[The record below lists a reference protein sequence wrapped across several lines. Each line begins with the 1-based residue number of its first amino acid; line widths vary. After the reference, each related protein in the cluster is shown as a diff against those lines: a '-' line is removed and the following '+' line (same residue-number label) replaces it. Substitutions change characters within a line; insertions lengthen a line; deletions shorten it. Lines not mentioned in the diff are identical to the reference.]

1 MSIDMYLESARSQAT
16 SLSSISAQCVQQN
29 IELIKVL
36 ENFVAE
42 EELKGHAYDSAK
54 AHITSTVIPLIQG
67 IVLYQES
74 LAEECQKFVSQY
86 TSDVDS
92 KSWRQVDLE
101 EKIREADQ
109 KISSLRQ
116 LMETKSDNK
125 ISAFLNLSVSIAV
138 LEGAKQKLQKIL
150 ISLLTF
156 NAVSPTIFL
165 NSERYLLA
173 VQNGFAQAAQSWDAA
188 SGTYLPPSSG
198 SDLSWKQTISLGWQ
212 KRQAVLNKVKNP
224 KVETLED
231 KLSKMSRAELE
242 EEYGDV
248 IQAYKRFTNMGQG
261 DTILAKWDMNDLKL
275 LWKRYN
281 EVKDDHL
288 GLLPSELAKVDPK
301 FKKRIDAMDQ
311 EALEEAYPELKTLIS
326 MAHVNPYAQLFKSE
340 TERANY
346 DYLLDRYF
354 LLDSQKMLSWRDP
367 AFQTKY
373 DYYIIEEGI
382 NPFTGKP
389 ATQEEINRAKDI
401 KKVRA
406 FTESLQLASSLYTSY
421 VGYNQYYNKPYTTFS
436 DVFSKVK
443 GKVPFFNRKLVIPEV
458 NPKVETNV
466 KTITEPAKTY
476 DRERIL
482 RNIEESKLA
491 RESSGF
497 KDFATRERYLE
508 KVFDK
513 LTPEERELIFNISK
527 DSPKVKYIRGAYTKK
542 DILDIKPESQ
552 KGIFRPDV
560 EEYLTPKYIEAH
572 RQLFKNGASRFQKF
586 QPSENWNGGIVGGDD
601 GTSFWL
607 SKEHA
612 DIIEKVANG
621 DNRLYEIILGLDEGY
636 LGDGPLY
643 RLDVTPEVVAE
654 KGISIPSGNEAGA
667 NDWWRPAG
675 RTFPGDIPEGVME
688 DISTKRGE
696 HTWNI
701 VN

>member
-29 IELIKVL
+29 MELIKVL

-109 KISSLRQ
+109 KISNLRQ
-116 LMETKSDNK
+116 LMETKSDDK
-125 ISAFLNLSVSIAV
+125 ISAFLNLSLSIAV

-188 SGTYLPPSSG
+188 SGTYLPPSNG
-198 SDLSWKQTISLGWQ
+198 ADLSWKQTISLGWQ

-224 KVETLED
+224 KVETLEE

-242 EEYGDV
+242 EEYGSV
-248 IQAYKRFTNMGQG
+248 IQSYKRFLTMGQG
-261 DTILAKWDMNDLKL
+261 DNVTATMDYEDVKL
-275 LWKRYN
+275 IWKRYN
-281 EVKDDHL
+281 EVKNDHL

-301 FKKRIDAMDQ
+301 FRKRIDAMDQ

-443 GKVPFFNRKLVIPEV
+443 GKVPFFNRKPVIPEV
-458 NPKVETNV
+458 NPKVDTNV
-466 KTITEPAKTY
+466 KTITEPTKTY

-482 RNIEESKLA
+482 RNIEESKIA
-491 RESSGF
+491 RESSNF
-497 KDFATRERYLE
+497 DQYLAKEKFQKTLIDMEPVDRQRYLQWHNYAE
-508 KVFDK
+508 AGIDPSDRAK
-513 LTPEERELIFNISK
+513 LRNWAYPPDPEFYLKNKNVYDNPDYFNQLTGNTIYPGTPESALGRVDGSIHKDGFLDGKYKESVILPGTRINRIGSNPTGRYFSPEGATFGEKALPPFMKLQPNSDYIVLKEIPTKVGLVAPWFDEPGMGIQYFTYSTIDEL
-527 DSPKVKYIRGAYTKK
+527 
-542 DILDIKPESQ
+542 
-552 KGIFRPDV
+552 
-560 EEYLTPKYIEAH
+560 
-572 RQLFKNGASRFQKF
+572 
-586 QPSENWNGGIVGGDD
+586 
-601 GTSFWL
+601 
-607 SKEHA
+607 
-612 DIIEKVANG
+612 
-621 DNRLYEIILGLDEGY
+621 
-636 LGDGPLY
+636 
-643 RLDVTPEVVAE
+643 E
-654 KGISIPSGNEAGA
+654 KG
-667 NDWWRPAG
+667 RFLL
-675 RTFPGDIPEGVME
+675 RL
-688 DISTKRGE
+688 K
-696 HTWNI
+696 
-701 VN
+701 

>member
-1 MSIDMYLESARSQAT
+1 M
-16 SLSSISAQCVQQN
+16 
-29 IELIKVL
+29 
-36 ENFVAE
+36 
-42 EELKGHAYDSAK
+42 
-54 AHITSTVIPLIQG
+54 
-67 IVLYQES
+67 
-74 LAEECQKFVSQY
+74 
-86 TSDVDS
+86 
-92 KSWRQVDLE
+92 DLE

-116 LMETKSDNK
+116 LMETKSDDK
-125 ISAFLNLSVSIAV
+125 ISAFLNLSLSIAV

-401 KKVRA
+401 KKVRTV
-406 FTESLQLASSLYTSY
+406 TESFQLASTLYTSY

-443 GKVPFFNRKLVIPEV
+443 GKVPFFNRKPVIPEV
-458 NPKVETNV
+458 NPKVDTNV

-527 DSPKVKYIRGAYTKK
+527 NAPKVEYRPGKTSKSVLSIPKEDRPIVEKVYSSEYIK
-542 DILDIKPESQ
+542 
-552 KGIFRPDV
+552 
-560 EEYLTPKYIEAH
+560 AH
-572 RQLFKNGASRFQKF
+572 KQQFENGAARFQKF

-636 LGDGPLY
+636 LEDGPLY

-654 KGISIPSGNEAGA
+654 KGISIPSGREAGA
-667 NDWWRPAG
+667 NDWWRPTG
-675 RTFPGDIPEGVME
+675 RTFPGDIPEGVMK

>member
-198 SDLSWKQTISLGWQ
+198 TDLSWKQTISLGWQ
-212 KRQAVLNKVKNP
+212 KRQAILNKVKNP
-224 KVETLED
+224 KVKTLEE

-242 EEYGDV
+242 EEYGTV
-248 IQAYKRFTNMGQG
+248 IQSYKRFLTMGQG
-261 DTILAKWDMNDLKL
+261 DNVTATMDFEDVKL
-275 LWKRYN
+275 IWKRYN

-382 NPFTGKP
+382 DPFTGKP
-389 ATQEEINRAKDI
+389 ATQEEINRAKNI
-401 KKVRA
+401 KKVRTV
-406 FTESLQLASSLYTSY
+406 TESFQLASTLYTSY

-443 GKVPFFNRKLVIPEV
+443 GKVPFVNRKIESWNRNASEFKMYNMDDLANLKHTENFTEKSLSHIFEGDLNRRGQSGGYHYDMVESTSGSIIEGTKGPDLNDAGVYEARVEV
-458 NPKVETNV
+458 NGIPKKANGGYSTFFPDHMSPQEVV
-466 KTITEPAKTY
+466 DTINEAY
-476 DRERIL
+476 E
-482 RNIEESKLA
+482 
-491 RESSGF
+491 
-497 KDFATRERYLE
+497 TREF
-508 KVFDK
+508 K
-513 LTPEERELIFNISK
+513 
-527 DSPKVKYIRGAYTKK
+527 
-542 DILDIKPESQ
+542 IKTRNTYEGFS
-552 KGIFRPDV
+552 
-560 EEYLTPKYIEAH
+560 
-572 RQLFKNGASRFQKF
+572 KNGMKITMYLDSDEKIISAY
-586 QPSENWNGGIVGGDD
+586 PS
-601 GTSFWL
+601 
-607 SKEHA
+607 K
-612 DIIEKVANG
+612 
-621 DNRLYEIILGLDEGY
+621 
-636 LGDGPLY
+636 
-643 RLDVTPEVVAE
+643 
-654 KGISIPSGNEAGA
+654 
-667 NDWWRPAG
+667 
-675 RTFPGDIPEGVME
+675 
-688 DISTKRGE
+688 
-696 HTWNI
+696 
-701 VN
+701 

>member
-1 MSIDMYLESARSQAT
+1 MSYTKNHWRRS
-16 SLSSISAQCVQQN
+16 
-29 IELIKVL
+29 E
-36 ENFVAE
+36 
-42 EELKGHAYDSAK
+42 
-54 AHITSTVIPLIQG
+54 
-67 IVLYQES
+67 
-74 LAEECQKFVSQY
+74 KFVSQY
-86 TSDVDS
+86 TSDVDI

-116 LMETKSDNK
+116 LMETKSNNK

-138 LEGAKQKLQKIL
+138 LEGVKQKLQKIL

-198 SDLSWKQTISLGWQ
+198 TDLSWKQTISLGWQ

-224 KVETLED
+224 KVETFED

-248 IQAYKRFTNMGQG
+248 IKAYKRFTNMGQG

-346 DYLLDRYF
+346 HYLLDRYF

-443 GKVPFFNRKLVIPEV
+443 GKVPFFNRKPVIPEV
-458 NPKVETNV
+458 NPKVEANV
-466 KTITEPAKTY
+466 KTISEPAKTY

-491 RESSGF
+491 RKSSGF

-527 DSPKVKYIRGAYTKK
+527 DSPKVKYKNG
-542 DILDIKPESQ
+542 
-552 KGIFRPDV
+552 V
-560 EEYLTPKYIEAH
+560 TPKEILEINKGDRPNPEDIYNSTYLKMH
-572 RQLFKNGASRFQKF
+572 NQQFKNGASRFQKF
-586 QPSENWNGGIVGGDD
+586 QPSESWNGGIVGGKD

-621 DNRLYEIILGLDEGY
+621 DNRLYEIILGFDEGY

-643 RLDVTPEVVAE
+643 RLDVTPEVVAK
-654 KGISIPSGNEAGA
+654 KGISIPSGNEVGA
-667 NDWWRPAG
+667 NDWWRPTG

>member
-1 MSIDMYLESARSQAT
+1 M
-16 SLSSISAQCVQQN
+16 
-29 IELIKVL
+29 
-36 ENFVAE
+36 
-42 EELKGHAYDSAK
+42 
-54 AHITSTVIPLIQG
+54 
-67 IVLYQES
+67 
-74 LAEECQKFVSQY
+74 
-86 TSDVDS
+86 
-92 KSWRQVDLE
+92 DLE

-198 SDLSWKQTISLGWQ
+198 VDLSWKQTVSLGWK
-212 KRQAVLNKVKNP
+212 KRQAILNKVKNP

-401 KKVRA
+401 KKVRTV
-406 FTESLQLASSLYTSY
+406 TESFQLASTLYTSY

-443 GKVPFFNRKLVIPEV
+443 GKVPFFNRKPVIPEV
-458 NPKVETNV
+458 NPKVDTNV

-527 DSPKVKYIRGAYTKK
+527 NAPKVEYRPGKTSKSVLSIPKEDRPIVEKVYSSEYIK
-542 DILDIKPESQ
+542 
-552 KGIFRPDV
+552 
-560 EEYLTPKYIEAH
+560 AH
-572 RQLFKNGASRFQKF
+572 KQQFENGAARFQKF

-612 DIIEKVANG
+612 DIIEKVADG

-636 LGDGPLY
+636 LEDGPLY

-654 KGISIPSGNEAGA
+654 KGISIPSGREAGA
-667 NDWWRPAG
+667 NDWWRPTG
-675 RTFPGDIPEGVME
+675 RTFPGDIPEGVMK

>member
-116 LMETKSDNK
+116 LMEAKSDDK
-125 ISAFLNLSVSIAV
+125 ISAFLNLSLSIAV

-150 ISLLTF
+150 ISLLTY
-156 NAVSPTIFL
+156 NAVSPIIFL

-173 VQNGFAQAAQSWDAA
+173 VQNGFTQAAQSWDAA

-224 KVETLED
+224 TVETLED

-261 DTILAKWDMNDLKL
+261 DAILSKWDINDLKL

-326 MAHVNPYAQLFKSE
+326 MVHVNPYAQLFKSE

-354 LLDSQKMLSWRDP
+354 LLDGQKMLSWRDP

-382 NPFTGKP
+382 DPFTGKP
-389 ATQEEINRAKDI
+389 ATQEEINRAKNI
-401 KKVRA
+401 KKVRTV
-406 FTESLQLASSLYTSY
+406 TESFQLASTLYTSY

-443 GKVPFFNRKLVIPEV
+443 GKIPAISIQRSTRSFKNTNTSMMFRKGADPLGEEFGPG
-458 NPKVETNV
+458 
-466 KTITEPAKTY
+466 
-476 DRERIL
+476 RIS
-482 RNIEESKLA
+482 N
-491 RESSGF
+491 
-497 KDFATRERYLE
+497 
-508 KVFDK
+508 
-513 LTPEERELIFNISK
+513 
-527 DSPKVKYIRGAYTKK
+527 TKEWQI
-542 DILDIKPESQ
+542 ILDDLQ
-552 KGIFRPDV
+552 NQGV
-560 EEYLTPKYIEAH
+560 EIVH
-572 RQLFKNGASRFQKF
+572 R
-586 QPSENWNGGIVGGDD
+586 
-601 GTSFWL
+601 
-607 SKEHA
+607 
-612 DIIEKVANG
+612 
-621 DNRLYEIILGLDEGY
+621 
-636 LGDGPLY
+636 
-643 RLDVTPEVVAE
+643 
-654 KGISIPSGNEAGA
+654 
-667 NDWWRPAG
+667 
-675 RTFPGDIPEGVME
+675 EGVMGYSPAKGKPGQLVIDDNASYGALLHE
-688 DISTKRGE
+688 KQHYLDDLKQGFPGMEYHFQTKNRLKMELNAYMEEIHLAESLGRKDIANSLFENYMSERNLLTNHLR
-696 HTWNI
+696 
-701 VN
+701 

>member
-109 KISSLRQ
+109 KISNLRQ
-116 LMETKSDNK
+116 LMETKSDDK
-125 ISAFLNLSVSIAV
+125 ISAFLNLSLSIAV

-198 SDLSWKQTISLGWQ
+198 TDLSWKQTISLGWQ

-261 DTILAKWDMNDLKL
+261 DAILSKWDMNDLKL

-311 EALEEAYPELKTLIS
+311 EAIEEAYPELKTLIS

-354 LLDSQKMLSWRDP
+354 LLDSKKMLSWRDP

-443 GKVPFFNRKLVIPEV
+443 GKVPFFNRKPVIPEV

-466 KTITEPAKTY
+466 KTISGPAKTY
-476 DRERIL
+476 DREHIL
-482 RNIEESKLA
+482 RNIEESKIA
-491 RESSGF
+491 RESSNF
-497 KDFATRERYLE
+497 DQYLAKE
-508 KVFDK
+508 S
-513 LTPEERELIFNISK
+513 LIK
-527 DSPKVKYIRGAYTKK
+527 YPTLLDSKVKIVDKAKLPDWIGESFTDSNYRTVVTTEEVTLYRTFGGYSDAGGGFVTTTPASNRIQAKIDTALLPEWKNTRQYEAV
-542 DILDIKPESQ
+542 IKIP
-552 KGIFRPDV
+552 KGV
-560 EEYLTPKYIEAH
+560 ELNI
-572 RQLFKNGASRFQKF
+572 G
-586 QPSENWNGGIVGGDD
+586 
-601 GTSFWL
+601 
-607 SKEHA
+607 
-612 DIIEKVANG
+612 KVAPQTINSSG
-621 DNRLYEIILGLDEGY
+621 FILKGGADQVLLPNKWPLDWI
-636 LGDGPLY
+636 
-643 RLDVTPEVVAE
+643 V
-654 KGISIPSGNEAGA
+654 
-667 NDWWRPAG
+667 
-675 RTFPGDIPEGVME
+675 DI
-688 DISTKRGE
+688 R
-696 HTWNI
+696 I
-701 VN
+701 VPN

>member
-109 KISSLRQ
+109 KISNLRQ
-116 LMETKSDNK
+116 LMETKSDDK
-125 ISAFLNLSVSIAV
+125 ISAFLNLSLSIAV

-188 SGTYLPPSSG
+188 SGTYLPPSNG
-198 SDLSWKQTISLGWQ
+198 ADLSWKQTISLGWQ

-224 KVETLED
+224 KVETLEE

-242 EEYGDV
+242 EEYGSV
-248 IQAYKRFTNMGQG
+248 IQSYKRFLTMGQG
-261 DTILAKWDMNDLKL
+261 DNVTATMDYEDVKL
-275 LWKRYN
+275 IWKRYN
-281 EVKDDHL
+281 EVKNDHL

-301 FKKRIDAMDQ
+301 FRKRIDAMDQ

-340 TERANY
+340 TERAN
-346 DYLLDRYF
+346 DHYLLDRYF
-354 LLDSQKMLSWRDP
+354 FLDSQKMLSWRDP

-382 NPFTGKP
+382 DPFTGKP

-401 KKVRA
+401 KKVRTV
-406 FTESLQLASSLYTSY
+406 TESFQLASTLYTSY

-443 GKVPFFNRKLVIPEV
+443 GKVPFFNRKPVIPEV
-458 NPKVETNV
+458 NPKVDTNV

-527 DSPKVKYIRGAYTKK
+527 NAPKVEYRPGKTSKSVLSIPKEDRPIVEKVYSSEYIK
-542 DILDIKPESQ
+542 
-552 KGIFRPDV
+552 
-560 EEYLTPKYIEAH
+560 AH
-572 RQLFKNGASRFQKF
+572 KQQFENGAARFQKF

-636 LGDGPLY
+636 LEDGPLY

-654 KGISIPSGNEAGA
+654 KGISIPSGREAGA
-667 NDWWRPAG
+667 NDWWRPTG
-675 RTFPGDIPEGVME
+675 RTFPGDIPEGVMK

>member
-42 EELKGHAYDSAK
+42 EELKGHDYDSAK

-74 LAEECQKFVSQY
+74 LAEDCQKFVSQY

-138 LEGAKQKLQKIL
+138 FEGVKQKLQKIL
-150 ISLLTF
+150 ISLLTY
-156 NAVSPTIFL
+156 NAVSPIIFL

-173 VQNGFAQAAQSWDAA
+173 VQNGFAQATQSWDAA

-198 SDLSWKQTISLGWQ
+198 TDLSWKQTISLGWQ
-212 KRQAVLNKVKNP
+212 KRQAILNKVKNP
-224 KVETLED
+224 KVETLEE

-242 EEYGDV
+242 EEYGTV
-248 IQAYKRFTNMGQG
+248 IQSYKRFLTMGQG
-261 DTILAKWDMNDLKL
+261 DNVTATMDYEDVKL
-275 LWKRYN
+275 IWKRYN

-326 MAHVNPYAQLFKSE
+326 MAYVNPYAQLFKSE
-340 TERANY
+340 TDRAN
-346 DYLLDRYF
+346 DHYLLDRYF

-443 GKVPFFNRKLVIPEV
+443 GKVPFFNRKPVIPEV
-458 NPKVETNV
+458 NPKVEANV
-466 KTITEPAKTY
+466 KTISEPAKTY

-491 RESSGF
+491 RKSSGF

-527 DSPKVKYIRGAYTKK
+527 DSPKVKYKNG
-542 DILDIKPESQ
+542 
-552 KGIFRPDV
+552 V
-560 EEYLTPKYIEAH
+560 TPKEILEINKGDRPNPEDIYNSTYLKMH
-572 RQLFKNGASRFQKF
+572 NQQFKNGASRFQKF
-586 QPSENWNGGIVGGDD
+586 QPSESWNGGIVGGKD

-621 DNRLYEIILGLDEGY
+621 DNRLYEIILGFDEGY

-643 RLDVTPEVVAE
+643 RLDVTPEVVAK
-654 KGISIPSGNEAGA
+654 KGISIPSGNEVGA
-667 NDWWRPAG
+667 NDWWRPTG

>member
-1 MSIDMYLESARSQAT
+1 MSIDMYLESAKSQAT

-74 LAEECQKFVSQY
+74 LAEDCQKFVSQY

-138 LEGAKQKLQKIL
+138 FEGVKQKLQKIL
-150 ISLLTF
+150 ISLLTY

-212 KRQAVLNKVKNP
+212 KRQAILNKVKNP
-224 KVETLED
+224 KVETLEE

-242 EEYGDV
+242 EEYGTV
-248 IQAYKRFTNMGQG
+248 IQSYKRFLTMGQG
-261 DTILAKWDMNDLKL
+261 DNVTATMDFEDVKL
-275 LWKRYN
+275 IWKRYN

-346 DYLLDRYF
+346 HYLLDRYF
-354 LLDSQKMLSWRDP
+354 FLDSQKMLSWRDP

-382 NPFTGKP
+382 DPFTGKP

-406 FTESLQLASSLYTSY
+406 FTDSLQLASTLYTSY
-421 VGYNQYYNKPYTTFS
+421 VGYNQYYNKPYTTFL
-436 DVFSKVK
+436 DVYSKVK
-443 GKVPFFNRKLVIPEV
+443 GKIPVFNRKPVIPV
-458 NPKVETNV
+458 FSNRYSKIDFTQTDFDVELIRGRLKTDPDTAFFWSGRTDGIGGMDVAKKIAKNKGGVTLESTIDDTNIV
-466 KTITEPAKTY
+466 MPEWDFNTPSSVTAWEEASNVYAEQVSGEIRAVVGSE
-476 DRERIL
+476 L
-482 RNIEESKLA
+482 RPGNIWENIELPRLKANPNVTKVTTIDPKTGVEKII
-491 RESSGF
+491 F
-497 KDFATRERYLE
+497 ER
-508 KVFDK
+508 
-513 LTPEERELIFNISK
+513 
-527 DSPKVKYIRGAYTKK
+527 
-542 DILDIKPESQ
+542 
-552 KGIFRPDV
+552 
-560 EEYLTPKYIEAH
+560 
-572 RQLFKNGASRFQKF
+572 
-586 QPSENWNGGIVGGDD
+586 
-601 GTSFWL
+601 
-607 SKEHA
+607 
-612 DIIEKVANG
+612 
-621 DNRLYEIILGLDEGY
+621 
-636 LGDGPLY
+636 
-643 RLDVTPEVVAE
+643 
-654 KGISIPSGNEAGA
+654 
-667 NDWWRPAG
+667 
-675 RTFPGDIPEGVME
+675 
-688 DISTKRGE
+688 
-696 HTWNI
+696 
-701 VN
+701 

>member
-116 LMETKSDNK
+116 LMETKSNDK
-125 ISAFLNLSVSIAV
+125 ISAFLNLSLSIAV

-156 NAVSPTIFL
+156 NVVSPTIFL

-212 KRQAVLNKVKNP
+212 KRQAILNKVKNP
-224 KVETLED
+224 KVETLEE

-242 EEYGDV
+242 EEYGSV
-248 IQAYKRFTNMGQG
+248 IQSYKRFLTMGQG
-261 DTILAKWDMNDLKL
+261 DNVTATMDFEDVKL
-275 LWKRYN
+275 IWKRYN

-354 LLDSQKMLSWRDP
+354 LLDGQKMLSWRDP

-382 NPFTGKP
+382 DPFTGKP
-389 ATQEEINRAKDI
+389 ATQEEINRAKNI
-401 KKVRA
+401 KKVRTV
-406 FTESLQLASSLYTSY
+406 TESFQLASTLYTSY

-443 GKVPFFNRKLVIPEV
+443 GKIPAISIQRSTRSFKNTNTSMMFRKGADPLGEEFGPG
-458 NPKVETNV
+458 
-466 KTITEPAKTY
+466 
-476 DRERIL
+476 RIS
-482 RNIEESKLA
+482 N
-491 RESSGF
+491 
-497 KDFATRERYLE
+497 
-508 KVFDK
+508 
-513 LTPEERELIFNISK
+513 
-527 DSPKVKYIRGAYTKK
+527 TKEWQI
-542 DILDIKPESQ
+542 ILDDLQ
-552 KGIFRPDV
+552 NQGV
-560 EEYLTPKYIEAH
+560 EIVH
-572 RQLFKNGASRFQKF
+572 R
-586 QPSENWNGGIVGGDD
+586 
-601 GTSFWL
+601 
-607 SKEHA
+607 
-612 DIIEKVANG
+612 
-621 DNRLYEIILGLDEGY
+621 
-636 LGDGPLY
+636 
-643 RLDVTPEVVAE
+643 
-654 KGISIPSGNEAGA
+654 
-667 NDWWRPAG
+667 
-675 RTFPGDIPEGVME
+675 EGVMGYSPAKGKPGQLVIDDNASYGALLHE
-688 DISTKRGE
+688 KQHYLDDLKQGFPGMEYHFQTKNRLKMELNAYMEEIHLAESLGRKDIANSLFENYMSERNLLTNHLR
-696 HTWNI
+696 
-701 VN
+701 

>member
-74 LAEECQKFVSQY
+74 LAEDCQKFVNQY

-138 LEGAKQKLQKIL
+138 FEGVKQKLQKIL

-198 SDLSWKQTISLGWQ
+198 TDLSWKQTVSLGWQ
-212 KRQAVLNKVKNP
+212 KRQAILNKVKNP

-261 DTILAKWDMNDLKL
+261 DAILSKWDMNDLKL

-382 NPFTGKP
+382 DPFTGKP
-389 ATQEEINRAKDI
+389 ATKEEIKRAKDI

-406 FTESLQLASSLYTSY
+406 FTESLQLASTLYTSY

-443 GKVPFFNRKLVIPEV
+443 GKIPVFNRKPVIPEV
-458 NPKVETNV
+458 NTKVEIIEQILKKDLRPYTGDLMDPIESKRYSDYWRGKGMGSEETWQAFKKNIPNGTIDDYNKILYEQNPWPLNV
-466 KTITEPAKTY
+466 KPSFKILKGGDTFEMAMSPRSKQLDTWPGNFATDINTISDSQYVRDRLAVKYNWKPDIDRVVQYRVKEGSEIPANVGPIGPQIDLEINRY
-476 DRERIL
+476 LPGGPNQIEMLMGREKMNYLEIIGI
-482 RNIEESKLA
+482 RNIE
-491 RESSGF
+491 
-497 KDFATRERYLE
+497 
-508 KVFDK
+508 
-513 LTPEERELIFNISK
+513 
-527 DSPKVKYIRGAYTKK
+527 
-542 DILDIKPESQ
+542 
-552 KGIFRPDV
+552 
-560 EEYLTPKYIEAH
+560 
-572 RQLFKNGASRFQKF
+572 
-586 QPSENWNGGIVGGDD
+586 
-601 GTSFWL
+601 
-607 SKEHA
+607 
-612 DIIEKVANG
+612 
-621 DNRLYEIILGLDEGY
+621 
-636 LGDGPLY
+636 
-643 RLDVTPEVVAE
+643 
-654 KGISIPSGNEAGA
+654 
-667 NDWWRPAG
+667 
-675 RTFPGDIPEGVME
+675 
-688 DISTKRGE
+688 
-696 HTWNI
+696 
-701 VN
+701 

>member
-16 SLSSISAQCVQQN
+16 SLSSISTQCVQQN
-29 IELIKVL
+29 IGLIKVL

-42 EELKGHAYDSAK
+42 EKLKGHAYDSAK

-138 LEGAKQKLQKIL
+138 FEGVKQKLQKIL

-198 SDLSWKQTISLGWQ
+198 VDLSWKQTVSLGWQ
-212 KRQAVLNKVKNP
+212 KRQAILNKVKNP

-231 KLSKMSRAELE
+231 KLSKMSHAELE
-242 EEYGDV
+242 EEYGGV
-248 IQAYKRFTNMGQG
+248 IQAYKRFTTMGQG
-261 DTILAKWDMNDLKL
+261 DVILSKWDMNDLKL

-288 GLLPSELAKVDPK
+288 GLSPSELAKVDSK

-326 MAHVNPYAQLFKSE
+326 MAHVNPFAQLFKSE

-406 FTESLQLASSLYTSY
+406 FTESLQLASTLYTSY

-443 GKVPFFNRKLVIPEV
+443 GKIPVFNRKPVIPEV
-458 NPKVETNV
+458 NLKVESNV
-466 KTITEPAKTY
+466 NTITETAKTY
-476 DRERIL
+476 DREHIL
-482 RNIEESKLA
+482 RNIEESRLA
-491 RESSGF
+491 RESSNF
-497 KDFATRERYLE
+497 DQYLAKEKFQKTLIDMDPMDRPRYLQWHDYAE
-508 KVFDK
+508 SGLTVQDRVKLLSWERPVNSKLYLENKAVYDNPKYFDQ
-513 LTPEERELIFNISK
+513 LTGNENWP
-527 DSPKVKYIRGAYTKK
+527 G
-542 DILDIKPESQ
+542 Q
-552 KGIFRPDV
+552 KGDPNIDGFV
-560 EEYLTPKYIEAH
+560 KGEYQKTTLSPGDRIDRFGSDYGHFFGNIGESKEMRAMSPNSD
-572 RQLFKNGASRFQKF
+572 FKNHNQYEILMDLPVLKGKIAPWFD
-586 QPSENWNGGIVGGDD
+586 QPGGGIQ
-601 GTSFWL
+601 F
-607 SKEHA
+607 K
-612 DIIEKVANG
+612 
-621 DNRLYEIILGLDEGY
+621 LD
-636 LGDGPLY
+636 PFF
-643 RLDVTPEVVAE
+643 A
-654 KGISIPSGNEAGA
+654 KQIMSIPSDETA
-667 NDWWRPAG
+667 
-675 RTFPGDIPEGVME
+675 I
-688 DISTKRGE
+688 IKRLIEFGYLRKL
-696 HTWNI
+696 
-701 VN
+701 

>member
-1 MSIDMYLESARSQAT
+1 MSIDMYLESARNQAI

-116 LMETKSDNK
+116 LMETKSNNK

-138 LEGAKQKLQKIL
+138 LEGVKQKLQKIL

-198 SDLSWKQTISLGWQ
+198 TDLSWKQTISLGWQ
-212 KRQAVLNKVKNP
+212 KRQSVLNKVKNP
-224 KVETLED
+224 KVETFED

-248 IQAYKRFTNMGQG
+248 IKAYKRFTNMGQG

-326 MAHVNPYAQLFKSE
+326 MAYVNPYAQLFKSE
-340 TERANY
+340 TDRAN
-346 DYLLDRYF
+346 DHYLLDRYF

-443 GKVPFFNRKLVIPEV
+443 GKVPFFNRKPVIPEV
-458 NPKVETNV
+458 NPKVEANV
-466 KTITEPAKTY
+466 KTISEPAKTY

-491 RESSGF
+491 RKSSGF

-527 DSPKVKYIRGAYTKK
+527 DSPKVKYKNG
-542 DILDIKPESQ
+542 
-552 KGIFRPDV
+552 V
-560 EEYLTPKYIEAH
+560 TPKEILEINKGDRPNPEDIYNSTYLKMH
-572 RQLFKNGASRFQKF
+572 NQQFKNGASRFQKF
-586 QPSENWNGGIVGGDD
+586 QPSESWNGGIVGGKD

-621 DNRLYEIILGLDEGY
+621 DNRLYEIILGFDEGY

-643 RLDVTPEVVAE
+643 RLDVTPEVVAK
-654 KGISIPSGNEAGA
+654 KGISIPSGNEVGA
-667 NDWWRPAG
+667 NDWWRPTG

>member
-1 MSIDMYLESARSQAT
+1 
-16 SLSSISAQCVQQN
+16 
-29 IELIKVL
+29 
-36 ENFVAE
+36 
-42 EELKGHAYDSAK
+42 
-54 AHITSTVIPLIQG
+54 
-67 IVLYQES
+67 
-74 LAEECQKFVSQY
+74 
-86 TSDVDS
+86 
-92 KSWRQVDLE
+92 
-101 EKIREADQ
+101 
-109 KISSLRQ
+109 
-116 LMETKSDNK
+116 METKSDDK
-125 ISAFLNLSVSIAV
+125 ISAFLNLSLSIAV

-188 SGTYLPPSSG
+188 SGTYLPPSNG
-198 SDLSWKQTISLGWQ
+198 ADLSWKQTISLGWQ

-224 KVETLED
+224 KVETLEE

-242 EEYGDV
+242 EEYGSV
-248 IQAYKRFTNMGQG
+248 IQSYKRFLTMGQG
-261 DTILAKWDMNDLKL
+261 DNVTATMDYEDVKL
-275 LWKRYN
+275 IWKRYN
-281 EVKDDHL
+281 EVKNDHL

-301 FKKRIDAMDQ
+301 FRKRIDAMDQ

-382 NPFTGKP
+382 DPFTGKP

-401 KKVRA
+401 KKVRTV
-406 FTESLQLASSLYTSY
+406 TESFQLASTLYTSY

-443 GKVPFFNRKLVIPEV
+443 GKVPFFNRKPVIPEV
-458 NPKVETNV
+458 NPKVDTNV

-527 DSPKVKYIRGAYTKK
+527 NAPKVEYRPGKTSKSVLSIPKEDRPIVEKVYSSEYIK
-542 DILDIKPESQ
+542 
-552 KGIFRPDV
+552 
-560 EEYLTPKYIEAH
+560 AH
-572 RQLFKNGASRFQKF
+572 KQQFENGAARFQKF

-621 DNRLYEIILGLDEGY
+621 NNRLYEIILGLDEGY
-636 LGDGPLY
+636 LEDGPLY

-654 KGISIPSGNEAGA
+654 KGISIPSGREAGA
-667 NDWWRPAG
+667 NDWWRPTG
-675 RTFPGDIPEGVME
+675 RTFPGDIPEGVMK

>member
-138 LEGAKQKLQKIL
+138 FEGVKQKLQKIL

>member
-109 KISSLRQ
+109 KISNLRQ
-116 LMETKSDNK
+116 LMETKSDDK
-125 ISAFLNLSVSIAV
+125 ISAFLNLSLSIAV

-198 SDLSWKQTISLGWQ
+198 SDLSWKQIISLGWQ

-224 KVETLED
+224 KVETFED

-340 TERANY
+340 TERAN
-346 DYLLDRYF
+346 DHYLLDRYF

-382 NPFTGKP
+382 DPFTGKP
-389 ATQEEINRAKDI
+389 ATQEEINRAKNI
-401 KKVRA
+401 KKMRTV
-406 FTESLQLASSLYTSY
+406 TESFQLASTLYTSY

-443 GKVPFFNRKLVIPEV
+443 GKIPAISIQRSTRSFKNTNTSMMFRKGADPLGEEFGPG
-458 NPKVETNV
+458 
-466 KTITEPAKTY
+466 
-476 DRERIL
+476 RIS
-482 RNIEESKLA
+482 N
-491 RESSGF
+491 
-497 KDFATRERYLE
+497 
-508 KVFDK
+508 
-513 LTPEERELIFNISK
+513 
-527 DSPKVKYIRGAYTKK
+527 TKEWQI
-542 DILDIKPESQ
+542 ILDDLQ
-552 KGIFRPDV
+552 NQGV
-560 EEYLTPKYIEAH
+560 EIVH
-572 RQLFKNGASRFQKF
+572 R
-586 QPSENWNGGIVGGDD
+586 
-601 GTSFWL
+601 
-607 SKEHA
+607 
-612 DIIEKVANG
+612 
-621 DNRLYEIILGLDEGY
+621 
-636 LGDGPLY
+636 
-643 RLDVTPEVVAE
+643 
-654 KGISIPSGNEAGA
+654 
-667 NDWWRPAG
+667 
-675 RTFPGDIPEGVME
+675 EGVMGYSPAKGKPGQLVIDDNASYGALLHE
-688 DISTKRGE
+688 KQHYLDDLKQGFPGMEYHFQTKNRLKMELNAYMEEIHLAESLGRKDIANSLFENYMSERNLLTNHLR
-696 HTWNI
+696 
-701 VN
+701 

>member
-74 LAEECQKFVSQY
+74 LAEDCQKFVNQY

-125 ISAFLNLSVSIAV
+125 ISALLNLSVSIAV
-138 LEGAKQKLQKIL
+138 FEGVKQKLQKIL
-150 ISLLTF
+150 ISLLTY
-156 NAVSPTIFL
+156 NAVSPIIFL

-173 VQNGFAQAAQSWDAA
+173 VQNGFAQATQSWDAA

-198 SDLSWKQTISLGWQ
+198 VDLSWKQTVSLGWQ
-212 KRQAVLNKVKNP
+212 KRQANLNKVKNP

-401 KKVRA
+401 KNVRA

-443 GKVPFFNRKLVIPEV
+443 GKVPFFNRKPVIPEV
-458 NPKVETNV
+458 NPKVEANV
-466 KTITEPAKTY
+466 KTISEPAKTY

-482 RNIEESKLA
+482 RNIEESRKA
-491 RESSGF
+491 RESSNF
-497 KDFATRERYLE
+497 KQYVAKEYALAEEIRYKNYWNEPIL
-508 KVFDK
+508 K
-513 LTPEERELIFNISK
+513 I
-527 DSPKVKYIRGAYTKK
+527 PKG
-542 DILDIKPESQ
+542 S
-552 KGIFRPDV
+552 RPNPKTYV
-560 EEYLTPKYIEAH
+560 NSEYLTKHFAEFNEGATVIQTEWAYTNYSEANGFVGVPDDNTLFVMPAKYADKVIQNSNGNINYIEEK
-572 RQLFKNGASRFQKF
+572 LGFPKGYFKY
-586 QPSENWNGGIVGGDD
+586 GGGLVRIDIED
-601 GTSFWL
+601 L
-607 SKEHA
+607 S
-612 DIIEKVANG
+612 DLNL
-621 DNRLYEIILGLDEGY
+621 RL
-636 LGDGPLY
+636 
-643 RLDVTPEVVAE
+643 
-654 KGISIPSGNEAGA
+654 PSGNEIGA
-667 NDWWRPAG
+667 NSFWIPGGETSGGVPEAILNTVPLD
-675 RTFPGDIPEGVME
+675 RTRVSRIGI
-688 DISTKRGE
+688 K
-696 HTWNI
+696 
-701 VN
+701 

>member
-1 MSIDMYLESARSQAT
+1 MYLESARSQAN
-16 SLSSISAQCVQQN
+16 SLSSISSQCVQQN

-74 LAEECQKFVSQY
+74 LAEDCQKFVSQY

-125 ISAFLNLSVSIAV
+125 ISALLNLSVSIAV
-138 LEGAKQKLQKIL
+138 FEGVKQKLQKIL
-150 ISLLTF
+150 ISLLTY
-156 NAVSPTIFL
+156 NAVSPIIFL
-165 NSERYLLA
+165 NSERYLFA
-173 VQNGFAQAAQSWDAA
+173 VQNGFAQATQSWDAA

>member
-138 LEGAKQKLQKIL
+138 FEGVKQKLQKIL
-150 ISLLTF
+150 ISLLTY
-156 NAVSPTIFL
+156 NAVSPIIFL

-188 SGTYLPPSSG
+188 SGTYLPPSNG
-198 SDLSWKQTISLGWQ
+198 ADLSWKQTISLGWQ
-212 KRQAVLNKVKNP
+212 KRQAILNKVKNP
-224 KVETLED
+224 KVETLEE

-242 EEYGDV
+242 EEYGTV
-248 IQAYKRFTNMGQG
+248 IQSYKRFLTMGQG
-261 DTILAKWDMNDLKL
+261 DNVTATMDFEDVKL
-275 LWKRYN
+275 IWKRYN

-326 MAHVNPYAQLFKSE
+326 MAYVNPYAQLFKSE
-340 TERANY
+340 TDRAN
-346 DYLLDRYF
+346 DHYLLDRYF

-443 GKVPFFNRKLVIPEV
+443 GKVPFFNRKPVIPEV
-458 NPKVETNV
+458 NPKVEANV
-466 KTITEPAKTY
+466 KTISEPAKTY

-491 RESSGF
+491 RKSSGF

-527 DSPKVKYIRGAYTKK
+527 DSPKVKYKNG
-542 DILDIKPESQ
+542 
-552 KGIFRPDV
+552 V
-560 EEYLTPKYIEAH
+560 TPKEILEINKGDRPNPEDIYNSTYLKMH
-572 RQLFKNGASRFQKF
+572 NQQFKNGASRFQKF
-586 QPSENWNGGIVGGDD
+586 QPSESWNGGIVGGKD

-621 DNRLYEIILGLDEGY
+621 DNRLYEIILGFDEGY

-643 RLDVTPEVVAE
+643 RLDVTPEVVAK
-654 KGISIPSGNEAGA
+654 KGISIPSGNEVGA
-667 NDWWRPAG
+667 NDWWRPTG

>member
-74 LAEECQKFVSQY
+74 LAEDCQKFVSQY

-138 LEGAKQKLQKIL
+138 FEGVKQKLQKIL
-150 ISLLTF
+150 ISLLTY
-156 NAVSPTIFL
+156 NAVSPIIFL
-165 NSERYLLA
+165 NSERYLFA
-173 VQNGFAQAAQSWDAA
+173 VQNGFAQATQSWDAA
-188 SGTYLPPSSG
+188 SGTYLPSSSG
-198 SDLSWKQTISLGWQ
+198 TDLSWKQTISLGWQ

-224 KVETLED
+224 KVETLEE

-242 EEYGDV
+242 EEYGSV
-248 IQAYKRFTNMGQG
+248 IQSYKRFLTMGQG
-261 DTILAKWDMNDLKL
+261 DNVTATMDFEDVKL
-275 LWKRYN
+275 IWKRYN

-354 LLDSQKMLSWRDP
+354 FLDSQKMLSWRDP

-382 NPFTGKP
+382 DPFTGKP
-389 ATQEEINRAKDI
+389 ATQEEINRAKNI
-401 KKVRA
+401 KKVRTV
-406 FTESLQLASSLYTSY
+406 TESFQLASTLYTSY
-421 VGYNQYYNKPYTTFS
+421 VGYNQYYNKPYTSFS
-436 DVFSKVK
+436 DVYSKVK
-443 GKVPFFNRKLVIPEV
+443 GKIPVFNRKPVIPEV
-458 NPKVETNV
+458 NLKVDING
-466 KTITEPAKTY
+466 KTITETTKPY
-476 DRERIL
+476 DREHIL
-482 RNIEESKLA
+482 RNIEESRLA
-491 RESSGF
+491 RENSGF
-497 KDFATRERYLE
+497 KDFSTTRLQPVAKPQPAPKNLDVEGPVVNNIQSKYPDLQTYEYNSYTNPGPLNDLRGQPNVNFYGGRYDVEVL
-508 KVFDK
+508 K
-513 LTPEERELIFNISK
+513 
-527 DSPKVKYIRGAYTKK
+527 SPKILYRAGDQSNPLGQWFTESAPHSEIEVRINTAVKPIWTDRSGNYTGSSPLNTVYEIKIPAGTTIYRGPVA
-542 DILDIKPESQ
+542 SQ
-552 KGIFRPDV
+552 
-560 EEYLTPKYIEAH
+560 
-572 RQLFKNGASRFQKF
+572 
-586 QPSENWNGGIVGGDD
+586 GGIYQGGLEYEQI
-601 GTSFWL
+601 F
-607 SKEHA
+607 
-612 DIIEKVANG
+612 IE
-621 DNRLYEIILGLDEGY
+621 
-636 LGDGPLY
+636 
-643 RLDVTPEVVAE
+643 TPW
-654 KGISIPSGNEAGA
+654 KI
-667 NDWWRPAG
+667 
-675 RTFPGDIPEGVME
+675 EGVE
-688 DISTKRGE
+688 VISSKPL
-696 HTWNI
+696 N
-701 VN
+701 

>member
-1 MSIDMYLESARSQAT
+1 
-16 SLSSISAQCVQQN
+16 
-29 IELIKVL
+29 
-36 ENFVAE
+36 
-42 EELKGHAYDSAK
+42 
-54 AHITSTVIPLIQG
+54 
-67 IVLYQES
+67 
-74 LAEECQKFVSQY
+74 
-86 TSDVDS
+86 
-92 KSWRQVDLE
+92 VDLE

-198 SDLSWKQTISLGWQ
+198 VDLSWKQTVSLGWK
-212 KRQAVLNKVKNP
+212 KRQAILNKVKNP

-401 KKVRA
+401 KKVRTV
-406 FTESLQLASSLYTSY
+406 TESFQLASTLYTSY

-443 GKVPFFNRKLVIPEV
+443 GKVPFFNRKPVIPEV
-458 NPKVETNV
+458 NPKVDTNV

-527 DSPKVKYIRGAYTKK
+527 NAPKVEYRPGKTSKSVLSIPKEDRPIVEKVYSSEYIK
-542 DILDIKPESQ
+542 
-552 KGIFRPDV
+552 
-560 EEYLTPKYIEAH
+560 AH
-572 RQLFKNGASRFQKF
+572 KQQFENGAARFQKF

-612 DIIEKVANG
+612 DIIEKVADG

-636 LGDGPLY
+636 LEDGPLY

-654 KGISIPSGNEAGA
+654 KGISIPSGREAGA
-667 NDWWRPAG
+667 NDWWRPTG
-675 RTFPGDIPEGVME
+675 RTFPGDIPEGVMK

>member
-16 SLSSISAQCVQQN
+16 SLSSISTQCVQQN
-29 IELIKVL
+29 MELIKVL

-42 EELKGHAYDSAK
+42 EKLKGHAYDSAK
-54 AHITSTVIPLIQG
+54 AHITSIVIPLIQG

-138 LEGAKQKLQKIL
+138 FEGLKQKLQKIL

-198 SDLSWKQTISLGWQ
+198 VDLSWKQTVSLGWQ
-212 KRQAVLNKVKNP
+212 KRQANLNKVKNP

-242 EEYGDV
+242 EEYGSV
-248 IQAYKRFTNMGQG
+248 IQSYKRFLTMGQG
-261 DTILAKWDMNDLKL
+261 DNVTATMDYEDVKL
-275 LWKRYN
+275 IWKRYN

-382 NPFTGKP
+382 DPFTGKP

-401 KKVRA
+401 KNVRA
-406 FTESLQLASSLYTSY
+406 FTESLQLASTLYTSY

-436 DVFSKVK
+436 DVYSKVK
-443 GKVPFFNRKLVIPEV
+443 GKVPAISIQRTTRSFNNTNTSMMFRKGADPLGEEFGPG
-458 NPKVETNV
+458 
-466 KTITEPAKTY
+466 
-476 DRERIL
+476 RIS
-482 RNIEESKLA
+482 N
-491 RESSGF
+491 
-497 KDFATRERYLE
+497 
-508 KVFDK
+508 
-513 LTPEERELIFNISK
+513 
-527 DSPKVKYIRGAYTKK
+527 TKEWQI
-542 DILDIKPESQ
+542 ILDDLQ
-552 KGIFRPDV
+552 NQGV
-560 EEYLTPKYIEAH
+560 EIVH
-572 RQLFKNGASRFQKF
+572 R
-586 QPSENWNGGIVGGDD
+586 
-601 GTSFWL
+601 
-607 SKEHA
+607 
-612 DIIEKVANG
+612 
-621 DNRLYEIILGLDEGY
+621 
-636 LGDGPLY
+636 
-643 RLDVTPEVVAE
+643 
-654 KGISIPSGNEAGA
+654 
-667 NDWWRPAG
+667 
-675 RTFPGDIPEGVME
+675 EGVMGYSPAKGKPGQLVIDDNASYGALLHE
-688 DISTKRGE
+688 KQHYLDDLKQGFPGMEYHFQTKNRLKMELNAYMEEIHLAESLGRKDIANSLFENYMSERNLLTNHLR
-696 HTWNI
+696 
-701 VN
+701 

>member
-212 KRQAVLNKVKNP
+212 KRQAILNKVKNP
-224 KVETLED
+224 KVETLEE

-242 EEYGDV
+242 EEYGTV
-248 IQAYKRFTNMGQG
+248 IQSYKRFLTMGQG
-261 DTILAKWDMNDLKL
+261 DNVTATMDFEDVKL
-275 LWKRYN
+275 IWKRYN

-346 DYLLDRYF
+346 HYLLDRYF

-382 NPFTGKP
+382 DPFTGKP

-406 FTESLQLASSLYTSY
+406 FTDSLQLASTLYTSY

-436 DVFSKVK
+436 DVYSKVK
-443 GKVPFFNRKLVIPEV
+443 GKIPVFNRKPVIPEV
-458 NPKVETNV
+458 NLKVDING
-466 KTITEPAKTY
+466 KTITETTKPY
-476 DRERIL
+476 DREHIL
-482 RNIEESKLA
+482 RNIEESRLA

-497 KDFATRERYLE
+497 KDFSTTRLQPVAKPQPAPKNLDVEGPVVNNIQSKYPDLQTYEYNSYTNPGPLNDLRGQPNVNFYGGRYDVEIL
-508 KVFDK
+508 K
-513 LTPEERELIFNISK
+513 
-527 DSPKVKYIRGAYTKK
+527 SPKILYRAGDQSNPLGQWFTESAPHSEIEVRINTAVKPIWTDRSGNYTGSSPLNTVYEIKIPAGTTIYRGPVA
-542 DILDIKPESQ
+542 SQ
-552 KGIFRPDV
+552 
-560 EEYLTPKYIEAH
+560 
-572 RQLFKNGASRFQKF
+572 
-586 QPSENWNGGIVGGDD
+586 GGIYQGGLEYEQI
-601 GTSFWL
+601 F
-607 SKEHA
+607 
-612 DIIEKVANG
+612 IE
-621 DNRLYEIILGLDEGY
+621 
-636 LGDGPLY
+636 
-643 RLDVTPEVVAE
+643 TPW
-654 KGISIPSGNEAGA
+654 KI
-667 NDWWRPAG
+667 
-675 RTFPGDIPEGVME
+675 EGVE
-688 DISTKRGE
+688 VISSKPL
-696 HTWNI
+696 N
-701 VN
+701 

>member
-16 SLSSISAQCVQQN
+16 SLSSISTQCVQQN
-29 IELIKVL
+29 IGLIKVL

-42 EELKGHAYDSAK
+42 EKLKGHAYDSAK

-138 LEGAKQKLQKIL
+138 FEGVKQKLQKIL

-212 KRQAVLNKVKNP
+212 KRQAILNKVKNP
-224 KVETLED
+224 KVETLEE

-242 EEYGDV
+242 EEYGSV
-248 IQAYKRFTNMGQG
+248 IQSYKRFLTMGQG
-261 DTILAKWDMNDLKL
+261 DNVTATMDYEDVKL
-275 LWKRYN
+275 IWKRYN

-382 NPFTGKP
+382 DPFTGKP

-406 FTESLQLASSLYTSY
+406 FTDSLQLASTLYTSY

-443 GKVPFFNRKLVIPEV
+443 GKVPFVNRKIESWNRNASEFKMYNMDDLANLKHTENFTEKSLSHIFEGDLNRRGQSGGYHYDMVESTSGSIIEGTKGPDLNDAGVYEARVEV
-458 NPKVETNV
+458 NGIPKKANGGYSTFFPDHMSPQEVV
-466 KTITEPAKTY
+466 DTINEAY
-476 DRERIL
+476 E
-482 RNIEESKLA
+482 
-491 RESSGF
+491 
-497 KDFATRERYLE
+497 TREF
-508 KVFDK
+508 K
-513 LTPEERELIFNISK
+513 
-527 DSPKVKYIRGAYTKK
+527 
-542 DILDIKPESQ
+542 IKTRNTYEGFS
-552 KGIFRPDV
+552 
-560 EEYLTPKYIEAH
+560 
-572 RQLFKNGASRFQKF
+572 KNGMKITMYLDSDEKIISAY
-586 QPSENWNGGIVGGDD
+586 PS
-601 GTSFWL
+601 
-607 SKEHA
+607 K
-612 DIIEKVANG
+612 
-621 DNRLYEIILGLDEGY
+621 
-636 LGDGPLY
+636 
-643 RLDVTPEVVAE
+643 
-654 KGISIPSGNEAGA
+654 
-667 NDWWRPAG
+667 
-675 RTFPGDIPEGVME
+675 
-688 DISTKRGE
+688 
-696 HTWNI
+696 
-701 VN
+701 

>member
-1 MSIDMYLESARSQAT
+1 MSIDMYLESARSQAN
-16 SLSSISAQCVQQN
+16 SLSSISSQCVQQN

-74 LAEECQKFVSQY
+74 LAEDCQKFVNQY

-125 ISAFLNLSVSIAV
+125 ISALLNLSVSIAV
-138 LEGAKQKLQKIL
+138 FEGVKQKLQKIL
-150 ISLLTF
+150 ISLLTY
-156 NAVSPTIFL
+156 NAVSPIIFL

-173 VQNGFAQAAQSWDAA
+173 VQNGFAQATQSWDAA

-198 SDLSWKQTISLGWQ
+198 VDLSWKQTVSLGWQ
-212 KRQAVLNKVKNP
+212 KRQANLNKVKNP

-248 IQAYKRFTNMGQG
+248 IQAYKRFTTMGQG
-261 DTILAKWDMNDLKL
+261 DVVLSKWDMNDLKL

-281 EVKDDHL
+281 EVKNDHL

-340 TERANY
+340 TERAN
-346 DYLLDRYF
+346 DHYLLDRYF
-354 LLDSQKMLSWRDP
+354 FLDSQKMLSWRDP

-382 NPFTGKP
+382 DPFTGKP
-389 ATQEEINRAKDI
+389 ATQEEINRAKNI
-401 KKVRA
+401 KKVRG
-406 FTESLQLASSLYTSY
+406 FTDSLQLASTLYTSY

-436 DVFSKVK
+436 DVYSKVK
-443 GKVPFFNRKLVIPEV
+443 GKIPVFNRKPVIPEV
-458 NPKVETNV
+458 NPKVDTNV

-527 DSPKVKYIRGAYTKK
+527 NAPKVEYRPGKTSKSVLSIPKEDRPIVEKVYSSEYIK
-542 DILDIKPESQ
+542 
-552 KGIFRPDV
+552 
-560 EEYLTPKYIEAH
+560 AH
-572 RQLFKNGASRFQKF
+572 KQQFENGAARFQKF

-636 LGDGPLY
+636 LEDGPLY

-654 KGISIPSGNEAGA
+654 KGISIPSGREAGA
-667 NDWWRPAG
+667 NDWWRPTG
-675 RTFPGDIPEGVME
+675 RTFPGDIPEGVMK

>member
-109 KISSLRQ
+109 KISNLRQ
-116 LMETKSDNK
+116 LMETKSDDK
-125 ISAFLNLSVSIAV
+125 ISAFLNLSLSIAV

-401 KKVRA
+401 KKVRTV
-406 FTESLQLASSLYTSY
+406 TESFQLASTLYTSY

-443 GKVPFFNRKLVIPEV
+443 GKVPFFNRKPVIPEV
-458 NPKVETNV
+458 NPKVDTNV

-497 KDFATRERYLE
+497 KDFSTRERYIE

-527 DSPKVKYIRGAYTKK
+527 NAPKVEYRPGKTSKSVLSIPKEDRPIVEKVYSSEYIK
-542 DILDIKPESQ
+542 
-552 KGIFRPDV
+552 
-560 EEYLTPKYIEAH
+560 AH
-572 RQLFKNGASRFQKF
+572 KQQFENGAARFQKF

-612 DIIEKVANG
+612 DIIEKVADG

-636 LGDGPLY
+636 LEDGPLY

-654 KGISIPSGNEAGA
+654 KGISRPSGREAGA
-667 NDWWRPAG
+667 NDWWRPTG
-675 RTFPGDIPEGVME
+675 RTFPGDIPEGVMK

>member
-138 LEGAKQKLQKIL
+138 FEGLKQKLQKIL

-173 VQNGFAQAAQSWDAA
+173 VQNGFAQAAQSWDAT

-212 KRQAVLNKVKNP
+212 KRQAILNKVKNP

-340 TERANY
+340 TERAN
-346 DYLLDRYF
+346 DHYLLDRYF

-401 KKVRA
+401 KNVRA

-443 GKVPFFNRKLVIPEV
+443 GKVPFFNRKPVIPEV
-458 NPKVETNV
+458 NPKVEANV
-466 KTITEPAKTY
+466 KTISEPAKTY

-482 RNIEESKLA
+482 RNIEESRKA
-491 RESSGF
+491 RESSNF
-497 KDFATRERYLE
+497 KQYVAKEYALAEEIRYKNYWNEPIL
-508 KVFDK
+508 K
-513 LTPEERELIFNISK
+513 I
-527 DSPKVKYIRGAYTKK
+527 PKG
-542 DILDIKPESQ
+542 S
-552 KGIFRPDV
+552 RPNPKTYV
-560 EEYLTPKYIEAH
+560 NSEYLTKHFAEFNEGATVIQTEWAYTNYSEANGFVGVPDDNTLFVMPAKYADKVIQNSNGNINYIEEK
-572 RQLFKNGASRFQKF
+572 LGFPKGYFKY
-586 QPSENWNGGIVGGDD
+586 GGGLVRIDIED
-601 GTSFWL
+601 L
-607 SKEHA
+607 S
-612 DIIEKVANG
+612 DLNL
-621 DNRLYEIILGLDEGY
+621 RL
-636 LGDGPLY
+636 
-643 RLDVTPEVVAE
+643 
-654 KGISIPSGNEAGA
+654 PSGNEIGA
-667 NDWWRPAG
+667 NSFWIPGGETSGGVPEAILNTVPLD
-675 RTFPGDIPEGVME
+675 RTRVSRIGI
-688 DISTKRGE
+688 K
-696 HTWNI
+696 
-701 VN
+701 

>member
-1 MSIDMYLESARSQAT
+1 MSIDMYLASARNQAT

-92 KSWRQVDLE
+92 KSWRQADLE

-125 ISAFLNLSVSIAV
+125 ISALLNLSVSIAV
-138 LEGAKQKLQKIL
+138 FEGVKQKLQKIL
-150 ISLLTF
+150 ISLLTY
-156 NAVSPTIFL
+156 NAVSPIIFL

-173 VQNGFAQAAQSWDAA
+173 VQNGFTQAAQSWDAA

-212 KRQAVLNKVKNP
+212 KRQAILNKVKNP
-224 KVETLED
+224 KVETLEE

-242 EEYGDV
+242 EEYGSV
-248 IQAYKRFTNMGQG
+248 IQSYKRFLTMGQG
-261 DTILAKWDMNDLKL
+261 DNVTATMDFEDVKL
-275 LWKRYN
+275 IWKRYN

-311 EALEEAYPELKTLIS
+311 EALEESYPELKTLIS
-326 MAHVNPYAQLFKSE
+326 MAHVNPYAQLFKTE

-382 NPFTGKP
+382 DPFTGKP

-401 KKVRA
+401 KKVRTV
-406 FTESLQLASSLYTSY
+406 TESFQLASTLYTSY
-421 VGYNQYYNKPYTTFS
+421 VGYNQYYNKHYTTFS

-443 GKVPFFNRKLVIPEV
+443 GKIPAISIQRSTRSFKNTNTSMMFRKGADPLGEEFGPG
-458 NPKVETNV
+458 
-466 KTITEPAKTY
+466 
-476 DRERIL
+476 RIS
-482 RNIEESKLA
+482 N
-491 RESSGF
+491 
-497 KDFATRERYLE
+497 
-508 KVFDK
+508 
-513 LTPEERELIFNISK
+513 
-527 DSPKVKYIRGAYTKK
+527 TKEWQI
-542 DILDIKPESQ
+542 ILDDLQ
-552 KGIFRPDV
+552 NQGV
-560 EEYLTPKYIEAH
+560 EIVH
-572 RQLFKNGASRFQKF
+572 R
-586 QPSENWNGGIVGGDD
+586 
-601 GTSFWL
+601 
-607 SKEHA
+607 
-612 DIIEKVANG
+612 
-621 DNRLYEIILGLDEGY
+621 
-636 LGDGPLY
+636 
-643 RLDVTPEVVAE
+643 
-654 KGISIPSGNEAGA
+654 
-667 NDWWRPAG
+667 
-675 RTFPGDIPEGVME
+675 EGVMGYSPAKGKPGQLVIDDNASYGALLHE
-688 DISTKRGE
+688 KQHYLDDLKQGFPGMEYHFQTKNRLKMELNAYMEEIHLAESLGRKDIANSLFENYMSERNLLTNHLR
-696 HTWNI
+696 
-701 VN
+701 